1 MLPYVIIIAI
11 GKRVAVSNLHN
22 GHIKTKLIEP

>member
-1 MLPYVIIIAI
+1 MLSYVIFIAI
-11 GKRVAVSNLHN
+11 GKRVAVSDLLN